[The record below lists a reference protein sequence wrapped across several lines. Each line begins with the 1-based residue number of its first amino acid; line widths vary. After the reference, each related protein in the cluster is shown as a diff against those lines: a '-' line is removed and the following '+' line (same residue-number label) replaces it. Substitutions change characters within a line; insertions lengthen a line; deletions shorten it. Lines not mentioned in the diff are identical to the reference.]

1 MIEKVNE
8 RNVTELREQRKP
20 PEEQTET
27 MDKNPMWQALQD
39 CQIMLP
45 LGRLLQ
51 LVPFIDGLKSILA
64 PPNPTP
70 VLAFFSNPE
79 EGPAIVDM
87 SNPAIIVIVKG
98 QEVPGTIVDGGLGV
112 NVISQC
118 TCDMLGI

>member
-1 MIEKVNE
+1 MKH
-8 RNVTELREQRKP
+8 L
-20 PEEQTET
+20 EEQTET
-27 MDKNPMWQALQD
+27 MDENPTWQALQD

-51 LVPFIDGLKSILA
+51 LVPRFIDELKSVLA
-64 PPNPTP
+64 PQNPA
-70 VLAFFSNPE
+70 LALTFFSNQE
-79 EGPAIVDM
+79 EGPAVVDT
-87 SNPAIIVIVKG
+87 SSLAIIVIVKG